1 MCCLFVV
8 VAFVDVKCI
17 AIFNRSP
24 YLPLF
29 ADNIF
34 FKLKFPAIGSTHP
47 CMTKKR
53 EGLMI
58 REITSE
64 MQLSLLK
71 KSIYYAK
78 NPFVRKISVIGS
90 LVRD

>member
-8 VAFVDVKCI
+8 VAIVDVKCI

-24 YLPLF
+24 IYRFLQTT
-29 ADNIF
+29 F
-34 FKLKFPAIGSTHP
+34 FLKLKFPAIGSTHP

-53 EGLMI
+53 QGLMI

>member
-1 MCCLFVV
+1 
-8 VAFVDVKCI
+8 
-17 AIFNRSP
+17 
-24 YLPLF
+24 
-29 ADNIF
+29 
-34 FKLKFPAIGSTHP
+34 
-47 CMTKKR
+47 
-53 EGLMI
+53 MI